1 MISLLDL
8 YNWLLENILWMEI
21 GLLIVEL
28 ILWYLETSLLALF
41 EQAKDFFLKNPEF
54 ILLLLIGVIIFSAF
68 ISETQKFWVF
78 SNVKGGKWDGAS
90 TRSLILALGA
100 AGAIYGLILSA
111 RRLEKFS
118 HQVETSDRNLFNDRL
133 SRAIEAIGTK
143 DNLAVRNAG
152 LRLIDSLI
160 KDTLAD
166 HDNRD
171 VLLKILHGYI
181 RDRAVMPSR
190 DKDGI
195 LPDAPSRETRT
206 DIELAI
212 KILFDRLPL
221 DERGEYLLGNLDLRG
236 LQLFEF
242 DLRRAN
248 LERAN
253 LEGANLSNAK
263 LQGAYLVNTNLQGA
277 NLDDANLQGAHLFD
291 AKLQGANL
299 YHANL
304 QGADT
309 HMSDITIADLEDAHS
324 FTQEQLDVCIYENQ
338 KPPLGLLQGLELPA
352 ERAYEWAK
360 NENGHM
366 CRRFVHNKEWIDEG
380 TPWWYGGEGEEEGDS
395 QEP

>member
-100 AGAIYGLILSA
+100 VGAIYGLILSA

-263 LQGAYLVNTNLQGA
+263 LQGA
-277 NLDDANLQGAHLFD
+277 
-291 AKLQGANL
+291 
-299 YHANL
+299 
-304 QGADT
+304 DT

>member
-1 MISLLDL
+1 M
-8 YNWLLENILWMEI
+8 
-21 GLLIVEL
+21 
-28 ILWYLETSLLALF
+28 
-41 EQAKDFFLKNPEF
+41 
-54 ILLLLIGVIIFSAF
+54 
-68 ISETQKFWVF
+68 
-78 SNVKGGKWDGAS
+78 
-90 TRSLILALGA
+90 
-100 AGAIYGLILSA
+100 
-111 RRLEKFS
+111 
-118 HQVETSDRNLFNDRL
+118 
-133 SRAIEAIGTK
+133 
-143 DNLAVRNAG
+143 
-152 LRLIDSLI
+152 
-160 KDTLAD
+160 
-166 HDNRD
+166 
-171 VLLKILHGYI
+171 
-181 RDRAVMPSR
+181 
-190 DKDGI
+190 
-195 LPDAPSRETRT
+195 
-206 DIELAI
+206 
-212 KILFDRLPL
+212 
-221 DERGEYLLGNLDLRG
+221 GNLDLRG

-263 LQGAYLVNTNLQGA
+263 
-277 NLDDANLQGAHLFD
+277 
-291 AKLQGANL
+291 
-299 YHANL
+299 L